1 MRRYVLLAVAAG
13 LCVGLTAC
21 FTTSGKQGKCGKPAT
36 CGAAQTEKM
45 SIDQCPV
52 MAKLNLTDEQ
62 KVKVQAICDK
72 CCGSKCSKKA
82 CKQMTAELE
91 KVLTPEQMAQFKAAR
106 AEMKKEG
113 KCGSQPKGS
122 CCKQSEASG
131 CPMKKSD

>member
-1 MRRYVLLAVAAG
+1 MALVAG

-21 FTTSGKQGKCGKPAT
+21 SAISGKQGKCGKAST
-36 CGAAQTEKM
+36 CGSAQMDKM
-45 SIDQCPV
+45 SVDQCPV
-52 MAKLNLTDEQ
+52 MSKLNLTDEQ

-113 KCGSQPKGS
+113 KCCMKSAKR
-122 CCKQSEASG
+122 G
-131 CPMKKSD
+131 CPAKAAAPACDAK